1 MCSQITTEWLKNEQY
16 RMIPEVAVG
25 WLEAVVTAGPPN
37 ENPPPVPDPV
47 PKENPDIVVV
57 TRLLNADVL

>member
-1 MCSQITTEWLKNEQY
+1 
-16 RMIPEVAVG
+16 MIPEVAVG

-57 TRLLNADVL
+57 TRLLNADIL